1 MDVARYG
8 GLEDLNQTDEELFSY
23 LAPHPDLLEKQAVA
37 EKLFQVRL
45 LVHRFTLYLG
55 TNAID
60 ILPIGGF

>member
-1 MDVARYG
+1 MAYTIAQQPSDNVLDVARYG

-45 LVHRFTLYLG
+45 PR
-55 TNAID
+55 
-60 ILPIGGF
+60 